1 MEFGK
6 MSKKVL
12 VVMGGF
18 SAEREVSLV
27 TGQGVCEALR
37 KKGYRVVAHDLSNTM
52 AFIRAIEAEKP
63 DVVFNALH
71 GNWGEDGEIQGL
83 LDMLQ
88 IPYTHSGLKAS
99 AVGMDKD
106 LTKWVCQS
114 IGIKVPLGEK
124 TTYRD
129 FCARGTMIAMPYVV
143 KPVSDGSS
151 VGVFIVRSE
160 QDLQNVHYDNPER
173 EILIEKYIEGQ
184 DITVTVLNDKA
195 LTVTAL
201 LPETGF
207 YDYEAKYT
215 AGKTR
220 HILPAQL
227 PEAAFQTALR
237 YAEKLHK
244 ALGCNIVSRSDMRY
258 NDKDGVVFL
267 EINTNPGM
275 TPLSLVPEQFK
286 FCGGTYEDFCAI
298 MVEGAKCRKIG

>member
-1 MEFGK
+1 

-37 KKGYRVVAHDLSNTM
+37 QEGYEVVAHNLTDSRE
-52 AFIRAIEAEKP
+52 FIRILTTAKP

-99 AVGMDKD
+99 AIGMDKD
-106 LTKWVCQS
+106 MTKWLCRSV
-114 IGIKVPLGEK
+114 GIKVPEGEK
-124 TTYRD
+124 TTYRE
-129 FCARGTMIAMPYVV
+129 FCEHGTAIAMPYVI

-151 VGVFIVRSE
+151 VGVYIIRDTA
-160 QDLQNVHYDNPER
+160 DLAKVHYDDPAR
-173 EILIEKYIEGQ
+173 EILIEKYIAGQ
-184 DITVTVLNDKA
+184 DLTVTVLNGKA
-195 LTVTAL
+195 LTVTEI
-201 LPETGF
+201 LPQNEF

-215 AGKTR
+215 DGVTR
-220 HILPAQL
+220 HVLPAPI
-227 PEAAFQTALR
+227 PEAAFQTALQ

-258 NDKDGVVFL
+258 NAQDGVVML
-267 EINTNPGM
+267 EVNTNPGM

-286 FCGGTYEDFCAI
+286 YCGGSYGEFCKLL
-298 MVEGAKCRKIG
+298 VEGAKCRKIG

>member
-1 MEFGK
+1 

-27 TGQGVCEALR
+27 TGRGVCKALR
-37 KKGYRVVAHDLSNTM
+37 QEGYEVIAHDLTDSRE
-52 AFIRAIEAEKP
+52 FIRLLTDAKP

-71 GNWGEDGEIQGL
+71 GNWGEDGEIQGV

-106 LTKWVCQS
+106 ITRLVCQS
-114 IGIKVPLGEK
+114 VGIKVPQGEK
-124 TTYRD
+124 KTYRQ
-129 FCARGTMIAMPYVV
+129 FCEFGTDIAMPYVL

-151 VGVFIVRSE
+151 VGVYIVRTAA
-160 QDLQNVHYDNPER
+160 DLTKVHYDNPDR
-173 EILIEKYIEGQ
+173 EILIEKYIGGQ
-184 DITVTVLNDKA
+184 DLTVTVLNGKA
-195 LTVTAL
+195 LTVTEI
-201 LPETGF
+201 LPQNEF

-215 AGKTR
+215 DGITR
-220 HILPAQL
+220 HVLPAPI

-258 NDKDGVVFL
+258 NEQDGVVML

-286 FCGGTYEDFCAI
+286 YCGGSYGEFCELL
-298 MVEGAKCRKIG
+298 VEGAACRKIG

>member
-1 MEFGK
+1 

-27 TGQGVCEALR
+27 TGQGAAAALR
-37 KKGYRVVAHDLSNTM
+37 KCNYQVIEHDLTDTVR
-52 AFIRAIEAEKP
+52 FIEVLRQDKP

-83 LDMLQ
+83 LDLLQ

-106 LTKWVCQS
+106 ITKWICQS
-114 IGIKVPLGEK
+114 CGIKVPLGEK
-124 TTYRD
+124 TTLRK
-129 FCARGTMIAMPYVV
+129 FKQNGTLIAMPYVI

-151 VGVFIVRSE
+151 VGVFIIRNQ
-160 QDLQNVHYDNPER
+160 QDLSEVSYDDEDR
-173 EILIEKYIEGQ
+173 EILIEKYIAGKE
-184 DITVTVLNDKA
+184 ITVSVLQGKA
-195 LTVTAL
+195 LTITEMR
-201 LPETGF
+201 PKSGF
-207 YDYEAKYT
+207 YDYRAKYT
-215 AGKTR
+215 DGMTD
-220 HILPAQL
+220 HIIPAEI
-227 PEAAFQTALR
+227 PETAFNIALH

-244 ALGCNIVSRSDMRY
+244 ALDCNTVSRCDMRY
-258 NDKDGVVFL
+258 NEEDGVVLL

-286 FCGGTYEDFCAI
+286 YMGGSYEKLCQI
-298 MVEGAKCRKIG
+298 LVEEAKCRKIA